1 MDGRHLVLVLTLL
14 LLLVVT
20 LGGRLTEGFSGTDF
34 DMYVINLDRMPDR
47 MRSFMDRLSSTDMTV
62 APIRLS
68 AVDGRTLS
76 LPELVTPQAL
86 AEIERAER
94 VGFRE
99 RHYELTRGAVGCAL
113 SHRAAWDRLLAS
125 DKGMVMVCEDD
136 AKLEPDV
143 FARLRDA
150 LARMPSDWDVLLLG
164 YWCVKCRSFD
174 THKVLDRFFG
184 LHTYLIKRE
193 AVGKIRDYAGALI
206 AQQEDSM
213 LSDMAGEGRL
223 AVYGVPDK
231 LAVQTGA
238 SSSVQMP
245 LNAKS
250 TDADPWMTL
259 PLVLKLA
266 NGG

>member
-1 MDGRHLVLVLTLL
+1 MDLKLILVLLLVLV
-14 LLLVVT
+14 VVT
-20 LGGRLTEGFSGTDF
+20 LLRRTTEGFSGTDF

-47 MRSFMDRLSSTDMTV
+47 MQSFMDRLSKTDMTV
-62 APIRLS
+62 PPIRMA
-68 AVDGRTLS
+68 AVDGRNLN
-76 LPELVTPQAL
+76 LQELVTPQAL

-143 FARLRDA
+143 FARLQAA
-150 LARMPSDWDVLLLG
+150 LARMPSDWDLLLLG
-164 YWCVKCRSFD
+164 YWCVKCRSFE
-174 THKVLDRFFG
+174 THKALERFFG

-193 AVGKIRDYAGALI
+193 AVAKIREYAGSLI

-223 AVYGVPDK
+223 TVYGVPDK

-238 SSSVQMP
+238 NSSVQMP
-245 LNAKS
+245 LNARS
-250 TDADPWMTL
+250 SDADPWMTL

-266 NGG
+266 NGR